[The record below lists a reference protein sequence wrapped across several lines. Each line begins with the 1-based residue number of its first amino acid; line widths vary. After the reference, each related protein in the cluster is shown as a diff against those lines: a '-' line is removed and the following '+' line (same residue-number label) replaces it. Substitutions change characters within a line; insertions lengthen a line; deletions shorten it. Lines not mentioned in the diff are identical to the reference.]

1 MNKWPYLLW
10 VCVFFL
16 SGCEKSNSRQEL
28 VVFAASSLKESF
40 EALEVEF
47 ESTRP
52 EVDVKLVF
60 AGSQALR
67 LQIENGA
74 NASVFASANVEH
86 METLSKAGRVGEAR
100 VFARNELVVIVPVD
114 SSIRTFEEVKG
125 ASRVVVGAENVPVG
139 QYTREVMRRSGSTYN
154 VVSEESN
161 VRLVRSKIE
170 LGEAD
175 AAFVYKTDVLG
186 GLSVRTIEIPT
197 ELNVMAEYPIAAVQP
212 TSQLAEVFL
221 RFVLSSQGSRILER
235 HGFVAP

>member
-1 MNKWPYLLW
+1 MNRLVPLC
-10 VCVFFL
+10 VCVLF

-28 VVFAASSLKESF
+28 VVFAASSLRESF

-86 METLSKAGRVGEAR
+86 MEALCNSGKVGESR
-100 VFARNELVVIVPVD
+100 IFAQNDLVIIVPND
-114 SSIRTFEEVKG
+114 SSLRSFEDIKDAERLVI
-125 ASRVVVGAENVPVG
+125 GAENVPVG
-139 QYTREVMRRSGSTYN
+139 QYAREVMRRSGAQYN
-154 VVSEESN
+154 VVSAESN
-161 VRLVRSKIE
+161 VRLVRSKVE

-175 AAFVYKTDVLG
+175 AAFVYRTDVLG
-186 GLSVRTIEIPT
+186 GLSVRTLEIPA
-197 ELNVMAEYPIAAVQP
+197 ELNVMADYPIAAVQP
-212 TSQLAEVFL
+212 TSQLAEAFL
-221 RFVLSSQGSRILER
+221 RFVLSTHGSRVLEK
-235 HGFVAP
+235 HGFVSP

>member
-1 MNKWPYLLW
+1 MNRLVLLCICAW
-10 VCVFFL
+10 F
-16 SGCEKSNSRQEL
+16 SGCERSNPSQDEL
-28 VVFAASSLKESF
+28 VVFAASSLRESF
-40 EALEVEF
+40 EALEAEF
-47 ESTRP
+47 ESTHP
-52 EVDVKLVF
+52 EVDIKLVF

-86 METLSKAGRVGEAR
+86 MEALRNSGKVGEAKI
-100 VFARNELVVIVPVD
+100 FARNDLVVIVPND
-114 SSIRTFEEVKG
+114 SSLRSFEDIKDAERLVI
-125 ASRVVVGAENVPVG
+125 GAENVPVG
-139 QYTREVMRRSGSTYN
+139 QYAREVMRQSGSTYN

-161 VRLVRSKIE
+161 VRLVRSKVE

-175 AAFVYKTDVLG
+175 AAFVYRTDVLA
-186 GLSVRTIEIPT
+186 GLGVRTVEVPP